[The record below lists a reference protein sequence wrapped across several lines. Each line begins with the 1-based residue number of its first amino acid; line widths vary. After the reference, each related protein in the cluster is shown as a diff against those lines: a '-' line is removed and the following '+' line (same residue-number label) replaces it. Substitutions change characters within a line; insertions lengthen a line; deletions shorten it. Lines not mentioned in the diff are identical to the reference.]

1 MSRFVNVFIW
11 REEQKHASFPMERPS
26 PKGFTIFCLKAPF
39 LNLTNPLKS
48 TASQWP
54 GRSLALHMLT
64 SGFRSPF
71 TWNCF
76 GCSSSLLPPRLGRQ
90 PPSILPCS
98 APSNALKPSIP
109 GQKCSHKSKC
119 AYRFLV
125 FFLMF

>member
-1 MSRFVNVFIW
+1 MNAFIW
-11 REEQKHASFPMERPS
+11 REKQKHANFPMERPS
-26 PKGFTIFCLKAPF
+26 PKGFTIFCLKAPL

-48 TASQWP
+48 TASQRP
-54 GRSLALHMLT
+54 GRSFALHMLM

-76 GCSSSLLPPRLGRQ
+76 GCSSSLQPPRLGQQ
-90 PPSILPCS
+90 PPSILPYS

-109 GQKCSHKSKC
+109 DQKCSHKSKC
-119 AYRFLV
+119 DYQFLV